1 MAKRP
6 SFENLKKA
14 KPVRAVASAKASPPG
29 AETKPAPRIQ
39 TSVRLEP
46 AMWAALNDLATRKR
60 VEDGRRVTVHDL
72 LIGRA
77 RTPTSS
83 RSMVSSCQSSK
94 VPRNLGA
101 GNR

>member
-14 KPVRAVASAKASPPG
+14 KPDRAVETVRASPPA

-72 LIGRA
+72 LIEGGRHILA
-77 RTPTSS
+77 VNGVKMS
-83 RSMVSSCQSSK
+83 
-94 VPRNLGA
+94 
-101 GNR
+101 